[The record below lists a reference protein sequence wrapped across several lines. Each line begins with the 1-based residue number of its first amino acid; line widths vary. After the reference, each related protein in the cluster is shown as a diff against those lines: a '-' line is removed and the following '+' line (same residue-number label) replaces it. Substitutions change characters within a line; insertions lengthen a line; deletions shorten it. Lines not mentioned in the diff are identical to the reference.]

1 MELQSAMDLFEIG
14 NIRSMNLRM
23 LKKKY
28 YKISLHLHPDKNGNT
43 PLSTANFQKITGAY
57 ELLKTAI
64 NNKEPPIEHRQD
76 DEDGDG
82 CQNKGFSFIVN
93 SLIDGI
99 LQSNYSPL
107 FFRLIEN
114 IRNGC
119 KTITIKL
126 FEGLDNETTID
137 AYIFLYKYKNVL
149 HINDETL
156 NMIKNIVFEKC
167 EGSEVFILN
176 PSIDDLFENNLY
188 KLDVNNNIYIVPLW
202 HNELYFD
209 GVDGEIIVKCNPE
222 LPDNIY
228 IDTNNN
234 IIVNICIELTN
245 ALLATQEVL
254 FTIGK
259 KQFAIPTDKIT
270 LQRNQTIV
278 LKENG
283 ISKIQYG
290 DSMITNMYNINNKSD
305 IFVNLTL
312 S

>member
-1 MELQSAMDLFEIG
+1 MELQSAMELFEIG
-14 NIRSMNLRM
+14 NIRSMNLHM

-43 PLSTANFQKITGAY
+43 PLSTANFQKINGAY

-64 NNKEPPIEHRQD
+64 TNKEPTEDPT
-76 DEDGDG
+76 DEDVDA

-93 SLIDGI
+93 SLIEGI

-107 FFRLIEN
+107 FFTLIKT

-119 KTITIKL
+119 KSITVKL
-126 FEGLDNETTID
+126 FEGLDNETTLD
-137 AYIFLYKYKNVL
+137 AYIFLYKYKKIL

-156 NMIKNIVFEKC
+156 AIIKNIVFEKC

-188 KLDVNNNIYIVPLW
+188 KLDVNNKIYIVPLW

-228 IDTNNN
+228 IDANNN
-234 IIVNICIELTN
+234 IIINLCVELTN
-245 ALLATQEVL
+245 TLLTTPELV

-259 KQFAIPTDKIT
+259 KQFAIPMDNIT
-270 LQRNQTIV
+270 IQRTQTII
-278 LKENG
+278 LKEKG

-290 DSMITNMYNINNKSD
+290 DSMLTNMYNVNNKSD

-312 S
+312 V

>member
-1 MELQSAMDLFEIG
+1 MELDSAMELFEIS
-14 NIRSMNLRM
+14 NIRSMNLHM

-43 PLSTANFQKITGAY
+43 PLSTANFQKINGAY

-64 NNKEPPIEHRQD
+64 ADKEPIEEYD
-76 DEDGDG
+76 DEDVDA

-93 SLIDGI
+93 SLIEGI

-107 FFRLIEN
+107 YFKLIEN

-119 KTITIKL
+119 KSITIKL

-137 AYIFLYKYKNVL
+137 AYILLYKYKKVL

-156 NMIKNIVFEKC
+156 EIIKNIVFEKC
-167 EGSEVFILN
+167 KGSEVFILN

-228 IDTNNN
+228 IDANNN
-234 IIVNICIELTN
+234 IVVNICIELTN
-245 ALLATQEVL
+245 ALLTSPDFL

-270 LQRNQTIV
+270 IQRNQTII
-278 LKENG
+278 LKEKG

-290 DSMITNMYNINNKSD
+290 DSMITNMYNVNNKAD

>member
-1 MELQSAMDLFEIG
+1 MDLQSAMELFEIG
-14 NIRSMNLRM
+14 NIHSINLHM

-28 YKISLHLHPDKNGNT
+28 YKISLHLHPDKNGNS
-43 PLSTANFQKITGAY
+43 PLSTANFQKINCAY
-57 ELLKTAI
+57 DLLKNAI
-64 NNKEPPIEHRQD
+64 NNKEPTEYD
-76 DEDGDG
+76 SNEEVDA

-93 SLIDGI
+93 SLIEGI
-99 LQSNYSPL
+99 LQSNYSPI
-107 FFRLIEN
+107 FFKLIEN

-119 KTITIKL
+119 KSITIKL

-137 AYIFLYKYKNVL
+137 AYIFLCKYKKVL

-156 NMIKNIVFEKC
+156 MIIKNIVFEKC
-167 EGSEVFILN
+167 EGIEVFILN

-188 KLDVNNNIYIVPLW
+188 KLNVNNNIYIVPLW

-209 GVDGEIIVKCNPE
+209 GINGEIIVKCNPE

-228 IDTNNN
+228 IDANNN
-234 IIVNICIELTN
+234 IVVNICVELTN
-245 ALLATQEVL
+245 ALLVSKEVL

-270 LQRNQTIV
+270 IQRNQTII
-278 LKENG
+278 LKEKG
-283 ISKIQYG
+283 ISKIHYG
-290 DSMITNMYNINNKSD
+290 DSMITNMYNVNDKAD

>member
-1 MELQSAMDLFEIG
+1 MELQSAMELFEIG
-14 NIRSMNLRM
+14 NIRSINLHM

-43 PLSTANFQKITGAY
+43 PISTANFQKINCAY

-64 NNKEPPIEHRQD
+64 ADKEPIEEHD
-76 DEDGDG
+76 DDDDVDA

-93 SLIDGI
+93 SLIEGI

-107 FFRLIEN
+107 FFKLIEN

-119 KTITIKL
+119 KSITVKL
-126 FEGLDNETTID
+126 FEGLDNETTMD
-137 AYIFLYKYKNVL
+137 AYIFLYKYKKIL

-156 NMIKNIVFEKC
+156 TMIKNIVFEKC

-188 KLDVNNNIYIVPLW
+188 KLDVNNKIYIVPLW

-234 IIVNICIELTN
+234 IVVNICIELRNT
-245 ALLATQEVL
+245 LLASPEVL
-254 FTIGK
+254 FFIGK
-259 KQFAIPTDKIT
+259 KQFAIPMDKIT
-270 LQRNQTIV
+270 IQRNQTII
-278 LKENG
+278 LKEKG

-290 DSMITNMYNINNKSD
+290 DSMISNMYNVNNKSD